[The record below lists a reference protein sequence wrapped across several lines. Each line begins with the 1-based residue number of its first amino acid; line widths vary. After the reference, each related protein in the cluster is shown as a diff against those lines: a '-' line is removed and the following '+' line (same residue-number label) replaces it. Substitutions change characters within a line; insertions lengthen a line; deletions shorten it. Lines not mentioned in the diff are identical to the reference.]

1 MTHKTKDCVERPR
14 KKGAKVTGK
23 DIKPDEYI
31 RDINLTFEAKRDR
44 WNGYVP
50 EMYDDVVK
58 EYEDYEEARRKEQE
72 ENLEKGGRFGDDE
85 FKESEFN

>member
-44 WNGYVP
+44 WNGYVRRNGG
-50 EMYDDVVK
+50 VVVFSSDFSLITIF
-58 EYEDYEEARRKEQE
+58 YTVYP
-72 ENLEKGGRFGDDE
+72 
-85 FKESEFN
+85 